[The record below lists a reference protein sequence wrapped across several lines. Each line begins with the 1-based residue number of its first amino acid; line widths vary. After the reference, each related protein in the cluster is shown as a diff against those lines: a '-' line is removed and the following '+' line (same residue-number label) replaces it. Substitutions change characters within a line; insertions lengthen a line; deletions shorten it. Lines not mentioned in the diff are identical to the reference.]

1 MKSAAGPAELY
12 CEKEGRSA
20 CGRRETAGVA
30 GLGHEDR
37 AGRQPSMPATG
48 VLDHCQCSLFGQR
61 PRRPLQ
67 AWTRDQTGLR
77 GTTWGQ
83 KSSLCP
89 ALMCWFPCS
98 AWRRVRGAET
108 LAHVPWSI
116 YLLHFTPGPSQ
127 LRGFCKARP
136 LAPHP
141 AATHWQVKR
150 PDFVSVDSRWWE
162 MRAICTCSG

>member
-1 MKSAAGPAELY
+1 M
-12 CEKEGRSA
+12 
-20 CGRRETAGVA
+20 A

-37 AGRQPSMPATG
+37 AGWQPSMPATG

-98 AWRRVRGAET
+98 ARRCGVRTRVWGGDTCPCPLER
-108 LAHVPWSI
+108 
-116 YLLHFTPGPSQ
+116 LLHFTPGPSQ
-127 LRGFCKARP
+127 LRGFCKACP

-141 AATHWQVKR
+141 AASHWQVNC
-150 PDFVSVDSRWWE
+150 PDVVSVDSRWWE

>member
-98 AWRRVRGAET
+98 ARRRVCGAET
-108 LAHVPWSI
+108 PAHVPWSV

-127 LRGFCKARP
+127 LCGFCKARP

-150 PDFVSVDSRWWE
+150 PDVVSVDGRWWE